1 MGPLIQSITKPPPR
15 SVGSRRRL
23 LRACACAVAGFALA
37 PAAAQADTTTSSNWA
52 GYAVHRGNVR
62 FTRASGAWRQPKA
75 TCTRGNPT
83 YSAVWVGIGG
93 FDLASQAL
101 EQIGTEVDCTSSG
114 RVSSSA
120 WYELVP
126 APSET
131 IGLRVRPGDS
141 MSATVTVA
149 GHRVTVALLN
159 HTTRQSFRRTFTASE
174 IDATSAEWIVEAP
187 SECFSDNS
195 CQTLPLANFGTASF
209 GLAHAVAVG
218 GGSGSITNGGWGV
231 TKISL
236 VPVGRQFVTNGGTT
250 TGIATPSALSVG
262 GSAFKVNF
270 ATVSL
275 QNPFGAHGASVRLV
289 GRLVH
294 PTR

>member
-1 MGPLIQSITKPPPR
+1 MGSLIRSSSMPR
-15 SVGSRRRL
+15 LRSAGSRRRL
-23 LRACACAVAGFALA
+23 LRACACAAAGFALA
-37 PAAAQADTTTSSNWA
+37 PAAALADTATSSNWA

-62 FTRASGAWRQPKA
+62 FTRASGTWRQPKA
-75 TCTRGNPT
+75 TCIRGNPT
-83 YSAVWVGIGG
+83 YSADWVGIGG

-126 APSET
+126 APSQT

-141 MSATVTVA
+141 MSATVTVV
-149 GHRVTVALLN
+149 GRRVTLALVN
-159 HTTRQSFRRTFTASE
+159 NTTRQSFQRTFTASA
-174 IDATSAEWIVEAP
+174 IDVTSAEWIVEAP
-187 SECFSDNS
+187 SECFSDTS
-195 CQTLPLANFGTASF
+195 CQTLPLADFGTAGF
-209 GLAHAVAVG
+209 TGAHVVAVG
-218 GGSGSITNGGWGV
+218 GRSGSIANAAWGA
-231 TKISL
+231 TKITL
-236 VPVGRQFVTNGGTT
+236 VPSGRQFVTNGGTT
-250 TGIATPSALSVG
+250 TGTATPSALSVG

>member
-1 MGPLIQSITKPPPR
+1 
-15 SVGSRRRL
+15 
-23 LRACACAVAGFALA
+23 VAGFALA
-37 PAAAQADTTTSSNWA
+37 PAAALADTATSSNWA

-62 FTRASGAWRQPKA
+62 FTRAGGAWRQPKV

-93 FDLASQAL
+93 FDLASEAL
-101 EQIGTEVDCTSSG
+101 EQIGTEVDCTPSG
-114 RVSSSA
+114 HVSSSA

-141 MSATVTVA
+141 MSATVTVV
-149 GHRVTVALLN
+149 GHRVTLALFN
-159 HTTRQSFRRTFTASE
+159 HTTRQSFQRTFTASE

-187 SECFSDNS
+187 SDCFSDNS
-195 CQTLPLANFGTASF
+195 CQTLPLANFGMAAFTQ
-209 GLAHAVAVG
+209 AHAVAVG
-218 GGSGSITNGGWGV
+218 GRSGSITSAGWGA
-231 TKISL
+231 TKITL
-236 VPVGRQFVTNGGTT
+236 VPEGRRFVTYGGGTT
-250 TGIATPSALSVG
+250 GTATPSGLSAG

-270 ATVSL
+270 GTVSL
-275 QNPFGAHGASVRLV
+275 QNPLAARGASVRLI